1 MKTTKNIAF
10 AIIFTLVITI
20 QKSTASSLVISEF
33 MASMSNTNI
42 IVDEDGD
49 SSDWIEIRNISA
61 NAVNLD
67 GWFLTDNTNNLRKWR
82 LPSTNIVANGYIVV
96 FASGKDRD
104 TPGRPLHTNFKLDA
118 ADGEYLAL
126 VEPDGKTIATEFT
139 PKYPLQVP
147 NVSYGYPNI
156 VFKTPLIE
164 SNNSVKIL
172 VPTSANEENMWFKK
186 EFSDSTWTIAVNG
199 VGYETGLEDP
209 NEAGY
214 ASLLLG
220 TSPVCYWRFSES
232 AGATIANSGSLGAS
246 ANGIVN
252 GATLGVEGPRP
263 PQYTGF
269 EQNNTAIRVGSG
281 TRYIS
286 SASGLMNNKNAFTF
300 SGWIKPTATQTD
312 RTGLWGQNDCIEFG
326 FITGSQIQIWTPNGG
341 SAAASYSF
349 PINEW
354 HHVVAVGD
362 GGSLKIFYDGVL
374 QVTGGSAT
382 ANYGSSSYAFNIG
395 GGGIF
400 DTSGNQFVGDIDE
413 VAVWYRALSDAE
425 VLQLYQNS
433 FGGSIPFTQYIKSDV
448 YNKMYGVNSSIYLRY
463 TFTVPDPALIE
474 HLVLKMK
481 YDDGFVAYLNGSEI
495 LTINAFETNYW
506 NSTATNRHPDSQAIQ
521 FEEFNITY
529 ALGFLQPGENVLA
542 IQGLNIANTN
552 TDFLIE
558 GALDWYG
565 VQQAVDQPVYF
576 TVPTPGAL
584 NGLGSTVPGP
594 LISDVTHSPSI
605 PSTTDVIVVTAKI
618 NPTFAL
624 VSEVKLNY
632 RIMFGATNSI
642 DMKDDGMS
650 HDGNANDGIYG
661 AEIPAVQ
668 FPGQMVRWFITAKD
682 ANDNQSRWP
691 LFTVST
697 DSEEYIGTII
707 EDTSII
713 SQLSVMHLFVENV
726 GASET
731 RAGTRGSLFYL
742 GEFYDNVVIRLRGQS
757 SAGWAKKGF
766 NIDFNRDHRFKYG
779 NDNRRVK
786 DIKIMSNWGDKSRVR
801 NTLFYEMAAKAGCD
815 GHFAFP
821 IRVQRNSQFHAI
833 LDLMEDSDDLMLERL
848 GRNPDGAFYKM
859 YNNLSNTGGV
869 EKKTRKWEGY
879 EDLQTLINNI
889 DETIP
894 LSNRVKYAYDNIE
907 IPQSISYFTAC
918 ALASHQDHG
927 HKNYYLYR
935 NSDETGE
942 WTILPW
948 DVDLTWGRNWTDAQG
963 YLTDTLYQDNILNFY
978 NLAVQPSKG
987 NTNRFYNLFF
997 KHPEFRR
1004 MYLRRLRTI
1013 MDNLLQ
1019 PPNTPSE
1026 QLIIEAKI
1034 RELMDLM
1041 DPPGITNSDA
1051 YLDYIKWGYWGT
1063 NFTMR
1068 DDANRIIT
1076 IHLPGRRQWLF
1087 TSTSPNVEGDKIPP
1101 SQPSYVPLRFLT
1113 VDYNPS
1119 SCNQQEEFICIT
1131 NPMPMEIDISG
1142 WRIDG
1147 AVQFTFKPGTVIVS
1161 NNVLYVSPNVKAFRS
1176 RAIAPTGRMCLY
1188 VVGPYQGQLSAR
1200 GEKIR
1205 LFTDKGYLINEYQYQ
1220 GTPSLAQQFLRI
1232 TEIMYNPS
1240 PLPGSTN
1247 DTQEFEYIE
1256 LKNIGNV
1263 NIDLNGVR
1271 FINGIDFDFTGSQIT
1286 NLEPGQVVLV
1296 VKNRTAFEERYGSG
1310 LNIAG
1315 EYSGRLDNGG
1325 ERIQLVDAT
1334 GEEILDFDYN
1344 DNWYEITDGLGFSIV
1359 IANENADS
1367 DLWRDKSNWRVS
1379 SVINGTPGGID
1390 TNFLDIPPVIINEI
1404 LARPVPPLTDFIELY
1419 NTSTNPADIS
1429 GWFLTD
1435 DFNIPFKFRI
1445 PDGTIIPPGGYV
1457 LFDENNFNPT
1467 PGILPS
1473 FALSADG
1480 DDVYLFSAKTDG
1492 TLTGYVDGYNFGPSE
1507 QNRSLGTQ
1515 FTTDNRKLLVSQ
1527 KEITPG
1533 TNNVGCLV
1541 GPIVITEIMY
1551 HPPDIGTNDNSL
1563 DEYIEIM
1570 NISSDPVPLFEPTL
1584 PTNTWQLR
1592 GGVDMVLPTNITL
1605 QPNQYML
1612 FVNFDPTNT
1621 VLLNNFASKYIIP
1634 DGTIIVGPYQGKL
1647 NNANDDVELEK
1658 PILYTTNIIYVQVDK
1673 VDYFD
1678 DAPWQKAADGFG
1690 FSLNRISP
1698 NAFGNDP
1705 SSWVAALPN
1714 PGMPFATAGTPPSII
1729 SQSES
1734 RVVSAGQTI
1743 MLTAV
1748 ASGTTPIRYKWLRNE
1763 VELTGETNSIL
1774 VIPNVQPENT
1784 GEYIILAENEVGAVI
1799 SAPINLLVTLPPI
1812 IIEQP
1817 ESVLIRVRPDPSAL
1831 SSTNATFSVS
1841 AIGNG
1846 SLTYQWRFNGA
1857 NIIGATNNSIT
1868 ITNVQMLDWGEFTV
1882 IISDDTGSAISQ
1894 PAWLYPLVRP
1904 SFTQNPIPLTVCVG
1918 GTATLSAEFFGWPPP
1933 FTTEWRRV
1941 STILVA
1947 NVQYES
1953 NTFFSFQ
1960 APLTPSTNNYRCVVK
1975 NAASSGGV
1983 ASGLIRV
1990 AAIADTDSD
1999 GIPDIWETTYG
2010 FKQDDPSDRDSDA
2023 DGDGMSNIE
2032 EYIAGTNPTDPENF
2046 FTITSIEINTNST
2059 TIKFNSVSNR
2069 TYTVEFTTNIGDNW
2083 IKLFDLCAKATNK
2096 IETIIDSSENSEN
2109 KYYRV
2114 RTPRRE

>member
-1 MKTTKNIAF
+1 
-10 AIIFTLVITI
+10 
-20 QKSTASSLVISEF
+20 
-33 MASMSNTNI
+33 
-42 IVDEDGD
+42 
-49 SSDWIEIRNISA
+49 
-61 NAVNLD
+61 
-67 GWFLTDNTNNLRKWR
+67 
-82 LPSTNIVANGYIVV
+82 
-96 FASGKDRD
+96 
-104 TPGRPLHTNFKLDA
+104 
-118 ADGEYLAL
+118 
-126 VEPDGKTIATEFT
+126 
-139 PKYPLQVP
+139 
-147 NVSYGYPNI
+147 
-156 VFKTPLIE
+156 
-164 SNNSVKIL
+164 
-172 VPTSANEENMWFKK
+172 
-186 EFSDSTWTIAVNG
+186 
-199 VGYETGLEDP
+199 
-209 NEAGY
+209 
-214 ASLLLG
+214 
-220 TSPVCYWRFSES
+220 
-232 AGATIANSGSLGAS
+232 
-246 ANGIVN
+246 
-252 GATLGVEGPRP
+252 
-263 PQYTGF
+263 
-269 EQNNTAIRVGSG
+269 
-281 TRYIS
+281 
-286 SASGLMNNKNAFTF
+286 
-300 SGWIKPTATQTD
+300 
-312 RTGLWGQNDCIEFG
+312 
-326 FITGSQIQIWTPNGG
+326 
-341 SAAASYSF
+341 
-349 PINEW
+349 
-354 HHVVAVGD
+354 
-362 GGSLKIFYDGVL
+362 
-374 QVTGGSAT
+374 
-382 ANYGSSSYAFNIG
+382 
-395 GGGIF
+395 
-400 DTSGNQFVGDIDE
+400 
-413 VAVWYRALSDAE
+413 
-425 VLQLYQNS
+425 
-433 FGGSIPFTQYIKSDV
+433 
-448 YNKMYGVNSSIYLRY
+448 
-463 TFTVPDPALIE
+463 
-474 HLVLKMK
+474 
-481 YDDGFVAYLNGSEI
+481 
-495 LTINAFETNYW
+495 
-506 NSTATNRHPDSQAIQ
+506 
-521 FEEFNITY
+521 
-529 ALGFLQPGENVLA
+529 
-542 IQGLNIANTN
+542 
-552 TDFLIE
+552 
-558 GALDWYG
+558 
-565 VQQAVDQPVYF
+565 
-576 TVPTPGAL
+576 
-584 NGLGSTVPGP
+584 
-594 LISDVTHSPSI
+594 
-605 PSTTDVIVVTAKI
+605 
-618 NPTFAL
+618 
-624 VSEVKLNY
+624 
-632 RIMFGATNSI
+632 
-642 DMKDDGMS
+642 
-650 HDGNANDGIYG
+650 
-661 AEIPAVQ
+661 
-668 FPGQMVRWFITAKD
+668 
-682 ANDNQSRWP
+682 
-691 LFTVST
+691 
-697 DSEEYIGTII
+697 
-707 EDTSII
+707 
-713 SQLSVMHLFVENV
+713 
-726 GASET
+726 
-731 RAGTRGSLFYL
+731 
-742 GEFYDNVVIRLRGQS
+742 
-757 SAGWAKKGF
+757 
-766 NIDFNRDHRFKYG
+766 
-779 NDNRRVK
+779 
-786 DIKIMSNWGDKSRVR
+786 
-801 NTLFYEMAAKAGCD
+801 
-815 GHFAFP
+815 
-821 IRVQRNSQFHAI
+821 
-833 LDLMEDSDDLMLERL
+833 
-848 GRNPDGAFYKM
+848 
-859 YNNLSNTGGV
+859 
-869 EKKTRKWEGY
+869 
-879 EDLQTLINNI
+879 
-889 DETIP
+889 
-894 LSNRVKYAYDNIE
+894 
-907 IPQSISYFTAC
+907 
-918 ALASHQDHG
+918 
-927 HKNYYLYR
+927 
-935 NSDETGE
+935 
-942 WTILPW
+942 
-948 DVDLTWGRNWTDAQG
+948 
-963 YLTDTLYQDNILNFY
+963 
-978 NLAVQPSKG
+978 
-987 NTNRFYNLFF
+987 
-997 KHPEFRR
+997 
-1004 MYLRRLRTI
+1004 
-1013 MDNLLQ
+1013 
-1019 PPNTPSE
+1019 
-1026 QLIIEAKI
+1026 
-1034 RELMDLM
+1034 
-1041 DPPGITNSDA
+1041 
-1051 YLDYIKWGYWGT
+1051 
-1063 NFTMR
+1063 
-1068 DDANRIIT
+1068 
-1076 IHLPGRRQWLF
+1076 
-1087 TSTSPNVEGDKIPP
+1087 
-1101 SQPSYVPLRFLT
+1101 
-1113 VDYNPS
+1113 
-1119 SCNQQEEFICIT
+1119 
-1131 NPMPMEIDISG
+1131 
-1142 WRIDG
+1142 
-1147 AVQFTFKPGTVIVS
+1147 
-1161 NNVLYVSPNVKAFRS
+1161 
-1176 RAIAPTGRMCLY
+1176 
-1188 VVGPYQGQLSAR
+1188 
-1200 GEKIR
+1200 
-1205 LFTDKGYLINEYQYQ
+1205 
-1220 GTPSLAQQFLRI
+1220 
-1232 TEIMYNPS
+1232 MYNPS

-1263 NIDLNGVR
+1263 NIDLSGVR

-1315 EYSGRLDNGG
+1315 EYSGRLDNAG

-1344 DNWYEITDGLGFSIV
+1344 DNWHEITDGLGFSIV

-1404 LARPVPPLTDFIELY
+1404 LAHSISPLTDFIELY

-1435 DFNIPFKFRI
+1435 DFNTPYKYRI
-1445 PDGTIIPPGGYV
+1445 PDNTVIPSGGYV
-1457 LFDENNFNPT
+1457 LFDETNFNPT
-1467 PGILPS
+1467 PGIPPS

-1570 NISSDPVPLFEPTL
+1570 NISSDPVLLFEPTL

-1658 PILYTTNIIYVQVDK
+1658 PTLYSTNILYVQVDK

-1868 ITNVQMLDWGEFTV
+1868 ITNVQMSDWGEFTV